1 MLTEKLP
8 PSWAD
13 MLTEKPP
20 PSWAFMLTE
29 KPPPSWADML
39 IGKPPPSW
47 ADMLTEKP
55 PPSWADMLT
64 EKPPP
69 CCADML
75 TGEPPP
81 GRSGL
86 NFLVLYKVTVCV
98 ILSESLCKYCTVQFK
113 TVTIKV
119 LSHQV
124 IELDIHVFVVLFIYP
139 SIFICGLY
147 SKVTCAL
154 PAYKKHLRNRQ
165 R

>member
-1 MLTEKLP
+1 M
-8 PSWAD
+8 
-13 MLTEKPP
+13 
-20 PSWAFMLTE
+20 
-29 KPPPSWADML
+29 ADML

-55 PPSWADMLT
+55 PPCWADML
-64 EKPPP
+64 
-69 CCADML
+69 A
-75 TGEPPP
+75 GEPPP

-98 ILSESLCKYCTVQFK
+98 ILSESLCKYSTVRFK

-124 IELDIHVFVVLFIYP
+124 IELDIHVFVVLFF
-139 SIFICGLY
+139 IFLCGLY